1 MSLPTITA
9 FPKQR
14 LSYKEK
20 IANDLKWGKDMV
32 DYLDLYYQYG
42 FQDPEKSTYSRKLS
56 NYALYNNELDQ
67 KEFEHDCNLLGIE
80 VGQFKDE
87 IKPYNKTPN
96 KLQVLL
102 GEELRR
108 PFTYQPLLVNSS
120 GIRTKQL
127 TRTEMLKD
135 TITRN
140 VEELITL
147 LRELNANPDDEKAK
161 QRVEERINALIPEEE
176 LSMLSDS
183 TFLDRK
189 EIKAGKLL
197 KYLRHSLNVREKMN
211 DAFKHGL
218 ISGEEC
224 VWVGVRGGQ
233 AVLEV
238 LNSLGIFYDKSPE
251 VKYIQHG
258 RFAGYRTMMA
268 IGDIIDRWLD
278 ELSEEDLAK
287 LEGPIHGINGAR
299 EDLVAKD
306 MRYHNVDI
314 YYEYLSK
321 NLHETYDHG
330 SYGKAWNGN
339 HMLVTH
345 VEWKSYRKVYFITYE
360 NEFGDIQKDIV
371 GEEYEIPANFKKEF
385 KILGPNK
392 KKIIYTDG
400 IVTIEESWI
409 PEVWEGTKIGGDI
422 YVGIRPK
429 PYQLKN
435 ADNPFEVNLGYHGLV
450 YNNMNADSVSLM
462 DRMKPFQY
470 LYFFVMHKL
479 KQMIAKDKGQVFHF
493 DTSMVPENMSIEK
506 VMYYLE
512 NLDLDIYNSL
522 QNAQMPGAS
531 QRGKVT
537 GGTNRSNMQHIM
549 NYISVLDALDMQISD
564 VAGIPKPREGTTPI
578 QQAVTNAQQDLQQ
591 SSAVTDA
598 VYFQPHYNLWRT
610 ILSSLLECASAAWRN
625 QSVVKQYVL
634 DDMSIE
640 TLELE
645 PEDLTDA
652 SFGIFISNTYEDQ
665 NVFDTLKQMV
675 QPLIQNDKARMSDLI
690 KIIKASSVKELELH
704 IRQTERK
711 TEELMNAQY
720 KQQQE
725 IAQMQVQAQ
734 KAQVEDQ
741 QAHEKELKEMEIE
754 AQFKLKEL
762 ELSAKEAELSLR
774 EKELQEQAKLG
785 EKKIEVDKEKVAAQR
800 AKPTKQ
806 S

>member
-591 SSAVTDA
+591 SSAVTEA

-785 EKKIEVDKEKVAAQR
+785 EKKIEVDKEKVAVQR

>member
-108 PFTYQPLLVNSS
+108 PFTYQPLLVNGS

-435 ADNPFEVNLGYHGLV
+435 VDNPFEVNLGYHGLV

-564 VAGIPKPREGTTPI
+564 VAGIPKPREGSTPT

-591 SSAVTDA
+591 SSAVTEA